1 MSTLKDKI
9 PRLTQK
15 RYERWIEALESGKFA
30 QGAGELFNIVEHEF
44 DDYIEEIDKPSG
56 TKEYCCLGV
65 LGRVV
70 GLNEVE
76 MKGQSMLTDFYG
88 ERYPEDEA
96 EEAVELGVS
105 VPTCTFFENHP
116 WQEELAEMNDS
127 GKTFKYIAARLKTK
141 KWKKRLGVE

>member
-15 RYERWIEALESGKFA
+15 RYERWIADLESGKYT
-30 QGAGELFNIVEHEF
+30 QGAGELFNIIKDTWGDPDSLPV
-44 DDYIEEIDKPSG
+44 G
-56 TKEYCCLGV
+56 TREYCCLGV

-70 GLNEVE
+70 GLKEPE
-76 MKGQSMLTDFYG
+76 MLHVSMLTELYG

-96 EEAVELGVS
+96 EYPEDQPEGQL
-105 VPTCTFFENHP
+105 PCTFFENHS
-116 WQEELAEMNDS
+116 WQEELAELNDR